1 MAKFKPAKITTLGQQ
16 MMAQDLNNEIDLQF
30 TRIVYGNGTYTN
42 SEYETITTRTALK
55 SQKQSIPINRKV
67 RENNTSVSLIGVL
80 SNLTLEEGYQMSEI
94 GVYAKDSSDVNA
106 EEKLYFI
113 VIADTV
119 DGVLCAD
126 YMPAYNGIAE
136 VSIEQKFQVDIV
148 DADETTITP
157 PVSVTVTQTYLEQYY
172 YDKEQT
178 NALLAKKMNIEV
190 LDSISTLSAL
200 NEIATDTDYANG
212 NYTLLIPIASGNIIA
227 NLDIGISETAIMTF
241 HGDYV
246 LLYFPY
252 NNKTFRYSDSA
263 TYKWVRVY
271 ADVNPTD
278 SVIAGMINA
287 RHPKPKHFYL
297 GGALG
302 DSGVTISRNSIVS
315 DQITLN
321 EVGRLYI
328 SGTDFVEYVDLESTA
343 GAEVAS
349 RPNSSQ
355 STPSDNYY
363 IQTWHKCDGSIVQ
376 RTKIGDSGTPSA
388 WAEISATTAT

>member
-16 MMAQDLNNEIDLQF
+16 MMAQDLNNEIDLEF

-42 SEYETITTRTALK
+42 AEYETITTRTALK

-172 YDKEQT
+172 YNKEQT

-200 NEIATDTDYANG
+200 NEIATNTDYKNG
-212 NYTLLIPIASGNIIA
+212 NYMLLIPVTSGNIIA
-227 NLDIGISETAIMTF
+227 NLDLYIPETAIMTF
-241 HGDYV
+241 YGQYV
-246 LLYFPY
+246 ILRFPY
-252 NNKTFRYSDSA
+252 NNKTFRYSDSV
-263 TYKWVRVY
+263 TYNWARVY

-287 RHPKPKHFYL
+287 RHPKPQLVYIGTSL
-297 GGALG
+297 ANAN
-302 DSGVTISRNSIVS
+302 ISRNSTVA
-315 DQITLN
+315 DQLTN
-321 EVGRLYI
+321 KVVGRRYI
-328 SGTDFVEYVDLESTA
+328 IGTDFVEYVDLESTA
-343 GAEVAS
+343 NAEVI
-349 RPNSSQ
+349 SQ
-355 STPSDNYY
+355 TEPTDTGY
-363 IQTWHKCDGSIVQ
+363 IQTWHKAGGDIVQ
-376 RTKIGDSGTPSA
+376 RTQIGDSGTPSA